1 MTVTINKLLE
11 DKVIKRGDKGLSI
24 KLQDLHIK
32 PGFNPR
38 RDTQRLREEIEAKA
52 RFTAE
57 NGIENMPQLK
67 VTPREEGGVW
77 VVEGHGRTESTHLAV
92 NTLGAKAKLAQK
104 DGHIWMPIK
113 PFIGDAVDLHLETLN
128 SHTFPLEP
136 IEVMTKLKELADGVD
151 GCAPLTP
158 AQLVTKTRFTRQYV
172 DQMLKLANEG
182 TTEIHDM
189 VRRGEVTADIASS
202 MVRQLG
208 DEAPA
213 VLKEELA
220 KAKAQGK
227 KKITK
232 GTILGKGLP
241 RAVVDD
247 ITSRVKSVVESIP
260 KASLD
265 ILEQYRAEKITDGD
279 TPVTMSVRELLALVM
294 VSKHIDDTR
303 DEQERKAA
311 QAAEKAEKAEAKKTH
326 TAQEAQ
332 AEAAE

>member
-1 MTVTINKLLE
+1 MTVTINQLLE
-11 DKVIKRGDKGLSI
+11 QKVIKRGDKGLSI
-24 KLQDLHIK
+24 KLQDLHIR

-38 RDTQRLREEIEAKA
+38 IDTRRLREEIQAKA

-67 VTPREEGGVW
+67 VVPREEGGVW
-77 VVEGHGRTESTHLAV
+77 VVEGHGRTESTQLAID
-92 NTLGAKAKLAQK
+92 TLGAKDKLQSK
-104 DGHIWMPIK
+104 DGHVWMPIK

-158 AQLVTKTRFTRQYV
+158 ADIAKRTRFTRQYI
-172 DQMLKLANEG
+172 DQLLGLANKG
-182 TTEIHDM
+182 SDEIHEM

-232 GTILGKGLP
+232 GTILGKSLP

-247 ITSRVKSVVESIP
+247 LTSRVKSVVDNIP
-260 KASLD
+260 QSTLD
-265 ILEQYRAEKITDGD
+265 ILDQYRAEKITDGD
-279 TPVTMSVRELLALVM
+279 TPVTLSVRELLALVM

-303 DEQERKAA
+303 DEQERKEK
-311 QAAEKAEKAEAKKTH
+311 EKAEKSKKADTKKIH
-326 TAQEAQ
+326 TAQEAE
-332 AEAAE
+332 AEASE